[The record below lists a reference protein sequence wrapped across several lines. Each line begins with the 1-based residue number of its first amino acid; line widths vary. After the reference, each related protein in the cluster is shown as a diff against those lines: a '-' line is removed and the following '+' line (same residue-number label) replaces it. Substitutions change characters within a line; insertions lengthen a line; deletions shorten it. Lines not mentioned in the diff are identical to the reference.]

1 MMTKTKQSKT
11 TAKPRNFT
19 TRKKCGVSPTFTANG
34 KKFKTDH
41 PFLMLT
47 ANQLAK
53 MTVGDF
59 IAFGKKHGY
68 DVWLNLDE
76 MTDAERKC
84 NEAER
89 KAQVVSKTKDPN
101 FISCNEPIIVRLTSE
116 YFNGVK

>member
-1 MMTKTKQSKT
+1 MTKTKQSKT
-11 TAKPRNFT
+11 TAKPHNFT
-19 TRKKCGVSPTFTANG
+19 PRKKCGVSPTFTAKG

-53 MTVGDF
+53 MTVCDF

-76 MTDAERKC
+76 VTDAERK
-84 NEAER
+84 AE
-89 KAQVVSKTKDPN
+89 VVSKTKDTN
-101 FISCNEPIIVRLTSE
+101 FISRNEPITVRLTSD
-116 YFNGVK
+116 YFKGGALIHG

>member
-1 MMTKTKQSKT
+1 MTKTKQSKT
-11 TAKPRNFT
+11 TAKPLNFT
-19 TRKKCGVSPTFTANG
+19 PRKKCGVSPTFEVNG

-76 MTDAERKC
+76 VTDAERKC

-101 FISCNEPIIVRLTSE
+101 FISRNEPIVVRLTSDC
-116 YFNGVK
+116 FKGVH